1 MHVFA
6 AFPRVDMRGRQQ
18 SRGTFAGN
26 GTLLKAGGCFFC
38 HHHIRI
44 SADGSGSGKR
54 RSNIVHIHC
63 FVDIYLTV
71 CLCQENNKNCCM
83 GIYP

>member
-38 HHHIRI
+38 HHHTCILI
-44 SADGSGSGKR
+44 SADGSGSGKEDP
-54 RSNIVHIHC
+54 ILCVC
-63 FVDIYLTV
+63 TVVDILTFDGV
-71 CLCQENNKNCCM
+71 LVSRKQ
-83 GIYP
+83 